1 MMRRSMLLIPS
12 LLMLSILSGCWD
24 KQELDELGFVMA
36 IGLDEG
42 EHGKLDATF
51 QIANPEVGTSLLGS
65 PPPDEKP
72 QEVMTVTA
80 PDFLSA
86 RNTANAFNSRRL
98 TFSQTQVLVVSE
110 ELARKEDF
118 VNVIYSAIREREL
131 RKEISIVITK
141 EKAQDFIRKNKPEI
155 DTRPHKYYR
164 LMIERARETG
174 FAPDSDV
181 LGYLQTTEEDA
192 DLFLAMYATT
202 KKEEVESE
210 DRHEDEYLAG
220 EIPRKGGIPGQ
231 FIGSAVFKQG
241 KMIGTL
247 TGEET
252 RMALILDETMK
263 IKEMFATYED
273 PIDKKHRVIARV
285 TTSDDLAFKMKLTK
299 NNPRI
304 NVKVPMTI
312 EILGISSL
320 INYST
325 DLKKQKLLKRS
336 IEEGITEKINEFVDE
351 TQQRFKGE
359 PFHWALLAQRH
370 FLRMEEYETFD
381 WMKTYPNM
389 DIDVD
394 VDIILT
400 EFGQQIQTPE
410 LRDVKD

>member
-1 MMRRSMLLIPS
+1 MMARGIFLTFSF
-12 LLMLSILSGCWD
+12 LMVVVLSGCWD

-42 EHGKLDATF
+42 AHGKIDATF

-72 QEVMTVTA
+72 QEVLTVTA

-86 RNTANAFNSRRL
+86 RNTANAFTSRRL
-98 TFSQTQVLVVSE
+98 TFSQTQALIISE
-110 ELARKEDF
+110 ELARKKEF
-118 VNVIYSAIREREL
+118 INVIYSAIREREL

-141 EKAQDFIRKNKPEI
+141 EKAQDFIRKDKPKI

-174 FAPDSDV
+174 FAPESDV

-202 KKEEVESE
+202 ENEERESGS
-210 DRHEDEYLAG
+210 RYEDEYLAG

-273 PIDKKHRVIARV
+273 PIDKKHRVITRI
-285 TTSDDLAFKMKLTK
+285 TSSDDLTFKMKLTK
-299 NNPRI
+299 NNPQI

-312 EILGISSL
+312 EILGIPSL

-325 DLKKQKLLKRS
+325 DLKKQKRLKKS
-336 IEEGITEKINEFVDE
+336 IEDAITKRMNEFVEE

-359 PFHWALLAQRH
+359 PFHWALVAQRH
-370 FLRMEEYETFD
+370 FLRMEEYESFD

-410 LRDVKD
+410 LGDVKD